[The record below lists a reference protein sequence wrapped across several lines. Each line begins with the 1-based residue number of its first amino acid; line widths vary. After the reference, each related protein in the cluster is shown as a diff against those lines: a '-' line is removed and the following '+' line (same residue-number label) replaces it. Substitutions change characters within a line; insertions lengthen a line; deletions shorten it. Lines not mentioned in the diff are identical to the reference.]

1 MKIKMIALFP
11 GSFDP
16 LTNGHLDLILRASKM
31 YDKIIVA
38 VMTNTAKKP
47 LLTTDEKLELIK
59 ENVTSIEN
67 VEVIVVESDLTVNVM
82 HRLNASVLVRGV
94 RDVKDFEYE
103 REIAAMNSRLAPD
116 IETVLLLAR
125 PEFSFLSS
133 SMIKEVGQFHGDID
147 QFVPANVEAALR
159 KKWANE

>member
-47 LLTTDEKLELIK
+47 LLTTDEKLKLIK

-67 VEVIVVESDLTVNVM
+67 VEVIAVESDLTVNVM

>member
-31 YDKIIVA
+31 YDRIIVA

-59 ENVTSIEN
+59 ENVTSIGN
-67 VEVIVVESDLTVNVM
+67 VEVIAVESDLTVNVM
-82 HRLNASVLVRGV
+82 HRLNASILVRGV

-103 REIAAMNSRLAPD
+103 REIAAMNSRLSPE

-147 QFVPANVEAALR
+147 QFVPANVKAALR

>member
-1 MKIKMIALFP
+1 MIALFP

-47 LLTTDEKLELIK
+47 LITIDEKLKLIK

-67 VEVIVVESDLTVNVM
+67 VEVIAVESDLTVNVM

-159 KKWANE
+159 KKWANG

>member
-1 MKIKMIALFP
+1 VKIKMIALFP

-47 LLTTDEKLELIK
+47 LITIDEKLKLIK

-67 VEVIVVESDLTVNVM
+67 VEVIAVESDLTVNVM

-159 KKWANE
+159 KKWANG

>member
-47 LLTTDEKLELIK
+47 LITIDEKLKLIK

-67 VEVIVVESDLTVNVM
+67 VEVIAVESDLTVNVM

-159 KKWANE
+159 KKWANG

>member
-67 VEVIVVESDLTVNVM
+67 VEVIAVESDLTVNVM

>member
-47 LLTTDEKLELIK
+47 LLTTDEKLDLIK

-67 VEVIVVESDLTVNVM
+67 VEVIAVESDLTVNVM

>member
-1 MKIKMIALFP
+1 MIALFP

-47 LLTTDEKLELIK
+47 LLTTDEKLKLIK

-67 VEVIVVESDLTVNVM
+67 VEVIAVESDLTVNVM
-82 HRLNASVLVRGV
+82 HRLNSSVLVRGV

>member
-1 MKIKMIALFP
+1 VKIKMIALFP

-67 VEVIVVESDLTVNVM
+67 VEVIAVESDLTVNVM